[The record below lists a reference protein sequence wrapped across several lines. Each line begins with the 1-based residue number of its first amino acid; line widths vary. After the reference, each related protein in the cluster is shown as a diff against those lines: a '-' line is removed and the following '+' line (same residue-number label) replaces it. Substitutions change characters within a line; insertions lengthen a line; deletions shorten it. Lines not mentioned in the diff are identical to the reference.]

1 METRRWHNY
10 TKNSQS
16 VERTLSERRCSMA
29 ELVVKLPQAEY
40 QTFLKKVAKLRKAG
54 VDVQYEVS
62 QAKKRVVKLTM
73 LTPVEPD
80 KWDAICD
87 GVQ

>member
-1 METRRWHNY
+1 MP
-10 TKNSQS
+10 
-16 VERTLSERRCSMA
+16 

-54 VDVQYEVS
+54 IDVQYEVS

-73 LTPVEPD
+73 LTEVEPD

-87 GVQ
+87 GVS

>member
-1 METRRWHNY
+1 
-10 TKNSQS
+10 
-16 VERTLSERRCSMA
+16 MA

-40 QTFLKKVAKLRKAG
+40 QTFLNKVAKLRKAG

-87 GVQ
+87 LSLIHI

>member
-1 METRRWHNY
+1 
-10 TKNSQS
+10 
-16 VERTLSERRCSMA
+16 MA

-40 QTFLKKVAKLRKAG
+40 QTFLNKVAKLRKAG
-54 VDVQYEVS
+54 IDVQYQVA
-62 QAKKRVVKLTM
+62 QAKKRIVKITM

-87 GVQ
+87 GGTSG

>member
-1 METRRWHNY
+1 
-10 TKNSQS
+10 
-16 VERTLSERRCSMA
+16 MA

-54 VDVQYEVS
+54 IDVQYEVS
-62 QAKKRVVKLTM
+62 QAKKIVVKLTM
-73 LTPVEPD
+73 LTEVEPD

-87 GVQ
+87 GVS

>member
-1 METRRWHNY
+1 
-10 TKNSQS
+10 
-16 VERTLSERRCSMA
+16 MA

-40 QTFLKKVAKLRKAG
+40 QPFLKKVAKLQKAG
-54 VDVQYEVS
+54 IDIQYRVS

>member
-1 METRRWHNY
+1 
-10 TKNSQS
+10 
-16 VERTLSERRCSMA
+16 MA

-40 QTFLKKVAKLRKAG
+40 QTFLKKVAKLQKAG
-54 VDVQYEVS
+54 IDIQYRVS

>member
-1 METRRWHNY
+1 
-10 TKNSQS
+10 
-16 VERTLSERRCSMA
+16 MA

-40 QTFLKKVAKLRKAG
+40 QTFLKKVAKLQKAG
-54 VDVQYEVS
+54 IDIQYQVS
-62 QAKKRVVKLTM
+62 QAKKRVVKLSM

>member
-1 METRRWHNY
+1 
-10 TKNSQS
+10 
-16 VERTLSERRCSMA
+16 MA

-40 QTFLKKVAKLRKAG
+40 QTFLKKVAKLQKAG
-54 VDVQYEVS
+54 IDVQYEVS

-73 LTPVEPD
+73 LTEVEPD

-87 GVQ
+87 GVS

>member
-1 METRRWHNY
+1 
-10 TKNSQS
+10 
-16 VERTLSERRCSMA
+16 MA
-29 ELVVKLPQAEY
+29 ELVVNLPQAEY

-54 VDVQYEVS
+54 VDVQYQVA
-62 QAKKRVVKLTM
+62 QAKKRIVKITM

-87 GVQ
+87 GGTSGYFNYNSIRSHVPSLYVF

>member
-1 METRRWHNY
+1 
-10 TKNSQS
+10 
-16 VERTLSERRCSMA
+16 MA

-54 VDVQYEVS
+54 VDVQYQVA
-62 QAKKRVVKLTM
+62 QAKKRVVKITM

-80 KWDAICD
+80 LFWRGNLEDLPKINNSF
-87 GVQ
+87 VNPS